1 ARATQMSERGEFNL
15 GQLARQRFRKEA
27 VLIGFTTYEGTVTAA
42 SDWDAPAERKNVRPG
57 HHESYEA
64 LFHDVDLP
72 RFFLDLRRNGISSAL
87 RTERLERAIGVIYR
101 PETEMI
107 SHYFNARLSD
117 QFDAV
122 LHFDHTRAVEP
133 LERTAEWEL
142 GEVEE
147 TFPSGL

>member
-1 ARATQMSERGEFNL
+1 MFVRGI
-15 GQLARQRFRKEA
+15 R
-27 VLIGFTTYEGTVTAA
+27 
-42 SDWDAPAERKNVRPG
+42 
-57 HHESYEA
+57 ESYEA

-72 RFFLDLRRNGISSAL
+72 RFYLDLRRSDISSAL
-87 RTERLERAIGVIYR
+87 RAERLERAIGVIYR
-101 PETEMI
+101 PETELI

-133 LERTAEWEL
+133 LERSTEWEL

-147 TFPSGL
+147 TYPSGL